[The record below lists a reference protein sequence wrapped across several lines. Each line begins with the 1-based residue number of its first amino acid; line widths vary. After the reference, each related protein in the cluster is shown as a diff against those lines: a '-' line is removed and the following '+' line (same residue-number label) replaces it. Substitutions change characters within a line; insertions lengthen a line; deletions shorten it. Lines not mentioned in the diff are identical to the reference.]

1 MNSFANF
8 LSGSMNGGL
17 ASHAHN
23 FDFSKNFVDNYIGK
37 NAHNLLEGTLP
48 KVVDTPFSDMYFAMD
63 GARDVLGNQAFDFSK
78 YFQKGADW
86 LGKNYGTLGSLYGAY
101 NKQRMANKQ
110 FGLMRDS
117 YSYNKELS
125 ERQKR
130 RQEEAERNFNVGFG
144 GK

>member
-8 LSGSMNGGL
+8 LNGTMSGGL
-17 ASHAHN
+17 ASNAHN
-23 FDFSKNFVDNYIGK
+23 FDFSKNFVDNYISK
-37 NAHNLLEGTLP
+37 NADYLLGGALP
-48 KVVDTPFSDMYFAMD
+48 KVADTPFSDMYFVMD
-63 GARDVLGNQAFDFSK
+63 GARDALGNGNFDFSK
-78 YFQKGADW
+78 YFKKGADW

-117 YSYNKELS
+117 YNYNKELS

-130 RQEEAERNFNVGFG
+130 RQEGAERNFNVGFG
-144 GK
+144 GQ